1 MILVVDLKHCT
12 GACLSEAEFWEFSEN
27 QMSQS
32 LTISLLFHFFE
43 LSLTGMGEIPDSP
56 KSAVVLPL
64 ISNCHINL
72 CHEHTKPM
80 EKPEYSGCLSNI
92 LRLSLPVMCIEVW
105 FHSDTELQN
114 EGNCEK
120 QWKLTSE
127 MESGRSVYIGT
138 KYKQKSHLTYFL
150 WEVVTVCNL
159 DCLPTTFY

>member
-1 MILVVDLKHCT
+1 MILVVDLKHST
-12 GACLSEAEFWEFSEN
+12 GVCLSKAEFWAFCEK

-32 LTISLLFHFFE
+32 LTTSLLFQFFE
-43 LSLTGMGEIPDSP
+43 LSLTGMGELPDSQ
-56 KSAVVLPL
+56 KSAAVLPL
-64 ISNCHINL
+64 ILNCHINL

-80 EKPEYSGCLSNI
+80 EKSDCLPNI
-92 LRLSLPVMCIEVW
+92 LWLSVPVMCIEVW
-105 FHSDTELQN
+105 FHFDIEFQN
-114 EGNCEK
+114 KGNCEK

-127 MESGRSVYIGT
+127 MELGRSVYIAT